1 MDILASR
8 TEAVRED
15 LTITSITRV
24 TFVCGDK
31 VSVTSENMVEG
42 MEDIEGQESKESYSI
57 PPLLRLSVIKEAKL
71 ELMPQQSQTLLHQL
85 MPQQQQQS
93 QTLLHQFSAV
103 QERLS
108 NVS

>member
-15 LTITSITRV
+15 ITITSITRV
-24 TFVCGDK
+24 TFVCGDIASNT
-31 VSVTSENMVEG
+31 VANMVEG
-42 MEDIEGQESKESYSI
+42 MEDIAGQEPKESYSI
-57 PPLLRLSVIKEAKL
+57 PPLPRLSVIKEAKL
-71 ELMPQQSQTLLHQL
+71 ELMPQQSQA
-85 MPQQQQQS
+85 
-93 QTLLHQFSAV
+93 LLHQFSAM